1 MLAGGFQSEIA
12 SLPRPDNEG
21 FVWTAVSAGPAL
33 HEEDS
38 SATAVKQLQ
47 G

>member
-12 SLPRPDNEG
+12 SLPWPDES
-21 FVWTAVSAGPAL
+21 FVWTAVSAGLAL
-33 HEEDS
+33 RREDC
-38 SATAVKQLQ
+38 SATAVEQQQ